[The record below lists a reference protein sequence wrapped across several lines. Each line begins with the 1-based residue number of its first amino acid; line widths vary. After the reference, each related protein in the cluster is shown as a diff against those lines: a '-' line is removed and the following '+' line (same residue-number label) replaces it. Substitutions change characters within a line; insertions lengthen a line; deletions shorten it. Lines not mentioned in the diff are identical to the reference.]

1 VAAFSAPARADDAC
15 WQTVHKAIE
24 ASAASDHA
32 LYVSYSEVQD
42 IKTDGSRFMHASAAI
57 TYRDDGVA
65 YVDDDRWM
73 HPFTG
78 YLLDPG
84 PPVLGPYG
92 DRRHAWLDLADPQA
106 SALPLIA
113 STHNTAQAQC
123 TVVGTDE
130 LFGQKALHI
139 EFPNARTDKP
149 ALIAIWLEPQ
159 TLHVVHATTRDW
171 LSFWG
176 TDGTSLSLVK
186 YEIDVKQI
194 GNYEVLNHVSWEYD
208 FKWYDQRSRM
218 VGDYQFSDYRFA
230 NKPPADTSF
239 AVIDQ

>member
-1 VAAFSAPARADDAC
+1 MAAFCAPARADDAC
-15 WQTVHKAIE
+15 WQMVHKAIE

-42 IKTDGSRFMHASAAI
+42 ILADGNRFMHSSAAI

-92 DRRHAWLDLADPQA
+92 DRRHAWLDLVDQQA
-106 SALPLIA
+106 QALPVIA
-113 STHNTAQAQC
+113 STHNVPVAQC
-123 TVVGTDE
+123 MTLGDE
-130 LFGQKALHI
+130 LYHGQKAVHI
-139 EFPNARTDKP
+139 VFPQAHLDRP
-149 ALIAIWLEPQ
+149 ALIALWLDPA
-159 TLHVVHATTRDW
+159 TLRVIHATTRDW

-176 TDGTSLSLVK
+176 EDGTSLSLVK
-186 YEIDVKQI
+186 YEIDVEQVGK
-194 GNYEVLNHVSWEYD
+194 YEVLSHVSWEYD
-208 FKWYDQRSRM
+208 FKWYAQASRM
-218 VGDYQFSDYRFA
+218 VGDYAFGNYRFA
-230 NKPPADTSF
+230 EKPPADTSF
-239 AVIDQ
+239 ATIDQ